1 MKYYNGFPEEVK
13 IGEGEMSLHDVER
26 NMLSLYWDEKLNEGD
41 KDFLM
46 RQYKRERMRYLDE
59 TFQLTAD
66 KTQVLKGVET
76 LWQEAQKRMESTKK
90 RLVEREVEKIKQGKL
105 AARCVRLF
113 LEIGNLEDT
122 EEVNYSDE
130 ENDLWGILCGEDRRH
145 DLFWGITWTSEDIAT
160 YEQRKDW
167 ENSHKPQHVKME
179 QTANRSLETFDKDF
193 LGVKER
199 YLLAWSDILR
209 ITRFDLTVKMCY

>member
-1 MKYYNGFPEEVK
+1 MT
-13 IGEGEMSLHDVER
+13 LHDVER
-26 NMLSLYWDEKLNEGD
+26 NMLSLYWDEKLNESD

-66 KTQVLKGVET
+66 KTQALKGVET
-76 LWQEAQKRMESTKK
+76 LWQEAQKRMGTTKK
-90 RLVEREVEKIKQGKL
+90 RLVEREVEKMKQGRL
-105 AARCVRLF
+105 AARYIRLF

-122 EEVNYSDE
+122 EKVSYSDE

-145 DLFWGITWTSEDIAT
+145 DLFWGIDWTSEDIAT

-167 ENSHKPQHVKME
+167 ENSHKPQHARKE
-179 QTANRSLETFDKDF
+179 QTANSTLETFDKNF
-193 LGVKER
+193 LRMKER
-199 YLLAWSDILR
+199 YLLAWSDITR
-209 ITRFDLTVKMCY
+209 ITRFDLTVHMCY

>member
-1 MKYYNGFPEEVK
+1 MRYYKGFPEEVK

-26 NMLSLYWDEKLNEGD
+26 NMLSLYWDEKLNESD

-46 RQYKRERMRYLDE
+46 RQYKKERMRYLDE

-76 LWQEAQKRMESTKK
+76 LWQEAQKRMETTKK
-90 RLVEREVEKIKQGKL
+90 RLVEREVEKMKQGKL

-113 LEIGNLEDT
+113 LEIGNLEDA
-122 EEVNYSDE
+122 EEVSYSDE

-145 DLFWGITWTSEDIAT
+145 DLFWGIDWTSEDIAT
-160 YEQRKDW
+160 YGQWKDW
-167 ENSHKPQHVKME
+167 ENNHKPQHVSKE
-179 QTANRSLETFDKDF
+179 QTANSALETFGKDF
-193 LGVKER
+193 LRMKER
-199 YLLAWSDILR
+199 YLLAWSDISR
-209 ITRFDLTVKMCY
+209 ITRFDLTVHMCY

>member
-1 MKYYNGFPEEVK
+1 MRYYKGFPEEVK
-13 IGEGEMSLHDVER
+13 IGERAMTLHDVER

-66 KTQVLKGVET
+66 KTQALKRVET
-76 LWQEAQKRMESTKK
+76 LWQEAQKRMETTKK
-90 RLVEREVEKIKQGKL
+90 RLVEREVEKMKQGKL

-113 LEIGNLEDT
+113 LEIGNLEDA

-145 DLFWGITWTSEDIAT
+145 DLFWGIDWTSEDIAT

-167 ENSHKPQHVKME
+167 ENSHKPQHGRKE
-179 QTANRSLETFDKDF
+179 QTANSTLETFDKDF
-193 LGVKER
+193 LRMKER
-199 YLLAWSDILR
+199 YLLAWSDISR
-209 ITRFDLTVKMCY
+209 ITRFDLTVNMCY